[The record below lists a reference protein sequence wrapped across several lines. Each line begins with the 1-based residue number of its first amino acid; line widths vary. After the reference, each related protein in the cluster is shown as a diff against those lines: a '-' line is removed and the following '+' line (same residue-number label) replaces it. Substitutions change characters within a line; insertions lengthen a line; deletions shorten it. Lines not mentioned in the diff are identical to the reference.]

1 MRTTVRQ
8 LVLASLAAFPLTT
21 TAVSSSIFVSPPKN
35 LAFGLNIPNDT
46 SSDLFF
52 SIAFPAHT
60 SWVAIG
66 LGANTMGGNPLVL
79 MAYPSASGR
88 NVTISPRRCYG
99 HSEPVYDPEIDVKT
113 LSGTGLLN
121 DTTFVFNGVCSNCR
135 SWSRNGN
142 LDVSSTSQEMAYA
155 TGPSGDTMS
164 DNPRESVKIHES
176 YGSFSMDLARA
187 TGTGGV
193 PEIPASENVTSVG
206 AVQQLS
212 KTGYVDKRA
221 ILHAVFMIFAFV
233 GIWPFGILVL
243 RVGGSVRWHG
253 INQAV
258 AFGLVLIGAILG
270 FVISTSY
277 NRSKKFNTAH
287 QIIGIIVFIFVIA
300 QLALGYFHHR
310 IYKKTQQPTK
320 FAPIHV
326 WLGRV
331 VIILG
336 IANGFTGFPLA
347 LSPNYDFALLG
358 VVSFVLPVFLL
369 ALLLSKVFRKLMQ
382 KVKEPEGEANGYDME
397 PWRSAQPE
405 VQPGVQPGMQPGL
418 QLQPPAA
425 YYTGGDP
432 ITPTGSGVPPQNA
445 RQFV

>member
-1 MRTTVRQ
+1 M
-8 LVLASLAAFPLTT
+8 
-21 TAVSSSIFVSPPKN
+21 
-35 LAFGLNIPNDT
+35 
-46 SSDLFF
+46 
-52 SIAFPAHT
+52 
-60 SWVAIG
+60 
-66 LGANTMGGNPLVL
+66 
-79 MAYPSASGR
+79 
-88 NVTISPRRCYG
+88 
-99 HSEPVYDPEIDVKT
+99 KT

-277 NRSKKFNTAH
+277 NRVSSHAN
-287 QIIGIIVFIFVIA
+287 
-300 QLALGYFHHR
+300 
-310 IYKKTQQPTK
+310 PT
-320 FAPIHV
+320 FGQNQESRNR
-326 WLGRV
+326 LGRV
-331 VIILG
+331 RS
-336 IANGFTGFPLA
+336 FTNSSFRVKSSIRRTKSSASSSSSLS
-347 LSPNYDFALLG
+347 SPN
-358 VVSFVLPVFLL
+358 S
-369 ALLLSKVFRKLMQ
+369 R
-382 KVKEPEGEANGYDME
+382 
-397 PWRSAQPE
+397 
-405 VQPGVQPGMQPGL
+405 
-418 QLQPPAA
+418 
-425 YYTGGDP
+425 
-432 ITPTGSGVPPQNA
+432 
-445 RQFV
+445 